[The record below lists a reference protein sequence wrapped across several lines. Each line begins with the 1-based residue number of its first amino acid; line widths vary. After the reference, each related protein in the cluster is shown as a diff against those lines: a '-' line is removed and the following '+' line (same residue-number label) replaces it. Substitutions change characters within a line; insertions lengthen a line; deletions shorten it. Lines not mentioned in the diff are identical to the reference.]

1 MLDYQRVD
9 DVEGA
14 ELLYSSEKWKCEEFN
29 IKFPVVKV
37 VGNRLG
43 MALKK
48 YHHSGVQK
56 SG

>member
-1 MLDYQRVD
+1 MLKV
-9 DVEGA
+9 
-14 ELLYSSEKWKCEEFN
+14 LSFCTLSEEWKCEEFN

-37 VGNRLG
+37 VGNRVG
-43 MALKK
+43 TLKK